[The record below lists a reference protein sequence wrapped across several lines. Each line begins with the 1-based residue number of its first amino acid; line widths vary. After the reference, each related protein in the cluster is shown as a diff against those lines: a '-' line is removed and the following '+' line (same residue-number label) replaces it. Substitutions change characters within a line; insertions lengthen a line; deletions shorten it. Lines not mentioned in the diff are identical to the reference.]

1 MRASTA
7 FFAGVGTVVVAIGAG
22 VGGGLTIA
30 HMMSPLEPRLAM
42 GKAERRAVPEMPPS
56 TKDPLVPVPYLAATQ
71 ATTNAAVAVPPAE
84 RSSPQQQAEAGNSS
98 PQASRPSE
106 TQASRP
112 SETQASRPS
121 ATQASRPSETT
132 ASNEQTSKPSD
143 SSKPAAASAKPSDAA
158 TSKPSAPSV
167 QPAVTREQASAPDDA
182 NAKARDSDVR
192 RNADLKRAERRKAER
207 RQQWVD
213 RRRIQQGREQELRD
227 VEASV
232 RDDSEVHVYREDS
245 EQPVRIGFPQIRLFG
260 AE

>member
-98 PQASRPSE
+98 P
-106 TQASRP
+106 
-112 SETQASRPS
+112 
-121 ATQASRPSETT
+121 QASRPSETT

>member
-30 HMMSPLEPRLAM
+30 HMMSPLEPKLVM
-42 GKAERRAVPEMPPS
+42 GKAERRAAPEMPPS

-98 PQASRPSE
+98 P
-106 TQASRP
+106 QASRP

>member
-84 RSSPQQQAEAGNSS
+84 HGSPQQQAEAGNSS
-98 PQASRPSE
+98 P
-106 TQASRP
+106 
-112 SETQASRPS
+112 
-121 ATQASRPSETT
+121 QASRPSETT

>member
-112 SETQASRPS
+112 S

-143 SSKPAAASAKPSDAA
+143 SS
-158 TSKPSAPSV
+158 TPSAASV

-213 RRRIQQGREQELRD
+213 RRRIQQGRE
-227 VEASV
+227 
-232 RDDSEVHVYREDS
+232 
-245 EQPVRIGFPQIRLFG
+245 
-260 AE
+260 

>member
-71 ATTNAAVAVPPAE
+71 ATTNAAVVVPPAE
-84 RSSPQQQAEAGNSS
+84 CSSPQQQAEASNSS
-98 PQASRPSE
+98 PQASRPSD

-112 SETQASRPS
+112 SG
-121 ATQASRPSETT
+121 TT
-132 ASNEQTSKPSD
+132 ASNEQASKPSD
-143 SSKPAAASAKPSDAA
+143 ASKPAASAKPSDAA
-158 TSKPSAPSV
+158 TSKSSAPSV
-167 QPAVTREQASAPDDA
+167 QPAVTHEQASAPDDA
-182 NAKARDSDVR
+182 NAKARDSDVK

>member
-30 HMMSPLEPRLAM
+30 HMMSPQEPKLVM
-42 GKAERRAVPEMPPS
+42 GKAERRAAPEMPPS

-71 ATTNAAVAVPPAE
+71 ATTNAAVVVPPAE
-84 RSSPQQQAEAGNSS
+84 RSSPQQAEASSSS

-112 SETQASRPS
+112 SETQASRS
-121 ATQASRPSETT
+121 SETQASRPSGTT
-132 ASNEQTSKPSD
+132 ASSEQTSKPSD
-143 SSKPAAASAKPSDAA
+143 SSKPAAAPAKPSDAA
-158 TSKPSAPSV
+158 TSKSSAPSV
-167 QPAVTREQASAPDDA
+167 QPAVTHEQSSAPDDA
-182 NAKARDSDVR
+182 NAKARDSDVK

-213 RRRIQQGREQELRD
+213 RRRIQQSRQELRD

-232 RDDSEVHVYREDS
+232 RDDSDVHVYREES

>member
-112 SETQASRPS
+112 S

-213 RRRIQQGREQELRD
+213 RRRIQQVREQELRD

>member
-30 HMMSPLEPRLAM
+30 HMMSPLEPKLVM
-42 GKAERRAVPEMPPS
+42 GKAERRAAPEMPPS

-71 ATTNAAVAVPPAE
+71 ATTNAAVVVPPAE
-84 RSSPQQQAEAGNSS
+84 RSSPPQQAEAGNSL

-106 TQASRP
+106 TQASRL
-112 SETQASRPS
+112 SGS
-121 ATQASRPSETT
+121 T
-132 ASNEQTSKPSD
+132 ASNEQASKPSD
-143 SSKPAAASAKPSDAA
+143 ASKPAASAKPSDAA

-167 QPAVTREQASAPDDA
+167 QPAVTHEQASAPDDA
-182 NAKARDSDVR
+182 NAKARDSDVK

-227 VEASV
+227 VDASV
-232 RDDSEVHVYREDS
+232 RDDSDVHVYREDS

>member
-30 HMMSPLEPRLAM
+30 HMMSPLEPKLVM
-42 GKAERRAVPEMPPS
+42 GKAERRAAPEMPPS

-71 ATTNAAVAVPPAE
+71 ATTNAAVVVPPAE
-84 RSSPQQQAEAGNSS
+84 RSSPQQQAEASNSS

-112 SETQASRPS
+112 SG
-121 ATQASRPSETT
+121 TT
-132 ASNEQTSKPSD
+132 ASNEQASKPSD
-143 SSKPAAASAKPSDAA
+143 ASKPAASAKPSDAA
-158 TSKPSAPSV
+158 TSKSSAPSV
-167 QPAVTREQASAPDDA
+167 QPAVTHEQASAPDDA
-182 NAKARDSDVR
+182 NAKARDSDVK

>member
-30 HMMSPLEPRLAM
+30 HMMSPLEPKLVM
-42 GKAERRAVPEMPPS
+42 GKAERRAAPELPPS

-71 ATTNAAVAVPPAE
+71 ATTNAAVVVPPAE
-84 RSSPQQQAEAGNSS
+84 RSSPPQQAEAGNSL

-112 SETQASRPS
+112 SETQASRLS
-121 ATQASRPSETT
+121 GST
-132 ASNEQTSKPSD
+132 ASNEQASKPSD
-143 SSKPAAASAKPSDAA
+143 ASKPAASAKPSDAA
-158 TSKPSAPSV
+158 NSKPSAPSV
-167 QPAVTREQASAPDDA
+167 QPAVTHEQASASDDA
-182 NAKARDSDVR
+182 NAKARDSDVK

-227 VEASV
+227 VDASV

>member
-30 HMMSPLEPRLAM
+30 HMMSPLEPKLVM
-42 GKAERRAVPEMPPS
+42 GKAERRAAPEMPPS

-71 ATTNAAVAVPPAE
+71 ATTNAAVVVPPAE
-84 RSSPQQQAEAGNSS
+84 RSSPQQAEASSSS

-112 SETQASRPS
+112 SETQASRS
-121 ATQASRPSETT
+121 SETQASRPSGTT
-132 ASNEQTSKPSD
+132 ASSEQTSKPSD
-143 SSKPAAASAKPSDAA
+143 SSKPAAAPAKPSDAA
-158 TSKPSAPSV
+158 TSKSSAPSV
-167 QPAVTREQASAPDDA
+167 QPAVTHEQSSAPDDA
-182 NAKARDSDVR
+182 NAKARDWDVK

-213 RRRIQQGREQELRD
+213 RRRIQQSRQELRD

-232 RDDSEVHVYREDS
+232 RDDSDVHVYREES

>member
-30 HMMSPLEPRLAM
+30 HMMSPLEPKLVM
-42 GKAERRAVPEMPPS
+42 GKAERRAAPEMPPS

-71 ATTNAAVAVPPAE
+71 ATTNAAVVVPPAE
-84 RSSPQQQAEAGNSS
+84 RSSPQQQAEASNSS

-112 SETQASRPS
+112 SG
-121 ATQASRPSETT
+121 TT
-132 ASNEQTSKPSD
+132 ASNEQASKPSD
-143 SSKPAAASAKPSDAA
+143 ASKPAASAKPSDAA
-158 TSKPSAPSV
+158 TSKSSAPSV
-167 QPAVTREQASAPDDA
+167 QPAVTHEQASAPDDA
-182 NAKARDSDVR
+182 NAKARDSDVK

-213 RRRIQQGREQELRD
+213 RRRNQQGREQELRD